1 MTTRTKRKIINW
13 IMLISLIVVMGS
25 GLLLKVMPGM
35 WAGISHALSGFLL
48 TITIVIHCFQHRP
61 KRKVEKDVS

>member
-13 IMLISLIVVMGS
+13 IMLVYLIVVMGS
-25 GLLLKVMPGM
+25 GLLLKFMPGM
-35 WAGISHALSGFLL
+35 WLAISHSLSGLLL

-61 KRKVEKDVS
+61 KRKVEKNVS